1 MQACARAYTH
11 THTQTH
17 THTHTHTQVRVNTN
31 LKAKTVEEILGER
44 GQMFQTA
51 LTYHERHL
59 ESELTLVLKGETT
72 SSMPGVRAGD
82 VKKKLEN
89 KPKGDTGAIDEIIKK
104 KFKDETKVLRGR
116 SAEWFNDDNHY
127 RAAIDEALDLKSA
140 ALQTFEYYVR
150 TESTSAKVMNMDLRK
165 AANAYRKHLE
175 QLMREN
181 SGAARKDLALQ
192 LLKCEGFAFAP
203 DGAAEP
209 DQRGKGGPGD
219 TCERERERERSSLK
233 HLCQCAA
240 EGNRLHIELLLEA
253 GLFDVNDVDKMGSS
267 ALMTAAEFGHLG
279 SIELLIQK
287 NADVDKVR
295 ESDQVTAVYLAA
307 KGGHTAC
314 VRMLH
319 GGSRKKTLISTK
331 SQTGAK
337 GHNALTVTAS
347 NGSAACMQV
356 LCKGNDAALTQD
368 ELDSPGLAGL
378 PALCWALKTY
388 HLECIDV
395 MIGTNSQKCTAQGI
409 YAVVYQ
415 GTDS

>member
-1 MQACARAYTH
+1 M
-11 THTQTH
+11 
-17 THTHTHTQVRVNTN
+17 
-31 LKAKTVEEILGER
+31 
-44 GQMFQTA
+44 
-51 LTYHERHL
+51 
-59 ESELTLVLKGETT
+59 
-72 SSMPGVRAGD
+72 
-82 VKKKLEN
+82 
-89 KPKGDTGAIDEIIKK
+89 
-104 KFKDETKVLRGR
+104 
-116 SAEWFNDDNHY
+116 
-127 RAAIDEALDLKSA
+127 
-140 ALQTFEYYVR
+140 
-150 TESTSAKVMNMDLRK
+150 
-165 AANAYRKHLE
+165 
-175 QLMREN
+175 
-181 SGAARKDLALQ
+181 
-192 LLKCEGFAFAP
+192 
-203 DGAAEP
+203 
-209 DQRGKGGPGD
+209 
-219 TCERERERERSSLK
+219 
-233 HLCQCAA
+233 
-240 EGNRLHIELLLEA
+240 HIELLLEA

>member
-1 MQACARAYTH
+1 MCYAGVRARVHTH
-11 THTQTH
+11 THTNTH

-89 KPKGDTGAIDEIIKK
+89 TYKGAIDEIIKK

-150 TESTSAKVMNMDLRK
+150 TESTSAKVINMDLRK

-240 EGNRLHIELLLEA
+240 EGNRWHVELLLEA
-253 GLFDVNDVDKMGSS
+253 GLFDVNNVDAEGSS
-267 ALMTAAEFGHLG
+267 PLIMAAEFGHLG

-287 NADVDKVR
+287 NADVDKIR

-319 GGSRKKTLISTK
+319 ERGSRGNPLISTK
-331 SQTGAK
+331 SQTGTNS
-337 GHNALTVTAS
+337 HNALTVIAS
-347 NGSAACMQV
+347 NGSAACLQV
-356 LCKGNDAALTQD
+356 LCKGNAVNAALTQD
-368 ELDSPGLAGL
+368 ELDSPGLAEL

-388 HLECIDV
+388 HLECIHV
-395 MIGTNSQKCTAQGI
+395 LIGTNPQKCTAREFMP
-409 YAVVYQ
+409 
-415 GTDS
+415 